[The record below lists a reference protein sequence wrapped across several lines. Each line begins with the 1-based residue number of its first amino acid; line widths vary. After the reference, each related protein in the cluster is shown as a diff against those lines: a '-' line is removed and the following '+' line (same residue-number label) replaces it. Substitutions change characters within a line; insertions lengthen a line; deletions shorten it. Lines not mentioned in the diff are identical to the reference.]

1 MLSTGETFQDINL
14 TDEAMVQL
22 KPAHRKSYHK
32 KGEQRRFRPKPKHPI
47 KVYVWGG
54 IPTRGCVGRNI
65 HKRGNQC
72 RYFFWNNGHTFI

>member
-32 KGEQRRFRPKPKHPI
+32 KGEQRQFRPKPKHPI

-54 IPTRGCVGRNI
+54 ISTRGATNVVIFSGIMDTHLYNL
-65 HKRGNQC
+65 QP
-72 RYFFWNNGHTFI
+72 